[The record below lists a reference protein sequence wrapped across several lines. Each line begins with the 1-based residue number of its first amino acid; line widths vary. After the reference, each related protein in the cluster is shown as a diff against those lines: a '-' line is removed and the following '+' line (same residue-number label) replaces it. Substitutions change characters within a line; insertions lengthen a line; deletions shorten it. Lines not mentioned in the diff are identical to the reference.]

1 MKQTVEISPEQKKI
15 ITDLLE
21 KFLPDCEV
29 WVYGSRTKSTSNPK
43 SDLDMVVFAD
53 KEQRL
58 QVADIKEAFEESNL
72 PFCVDLFAWHEIPE
86 QFKKNIITQH
96 ILFRENKTEQVTDQV
111 KRGQK

>member
-1 MKQTVEISPEQKKI
+1 MKQNADITPEQKKI

-29 WVYGSRTKSTSNPK
+29 WIYGSRAKSTSTPK

-58 QVADIKEAFEESNL
+58 QVADLKDAFEESNL
-72 PFCVDLFAWHEIPE
+72 PFCVDLFTWYEIPE
-86 QFKKNIITQH
+86 QFQKNIKDNH
-96 ILFRENKTEQVTDQV
+96 IVWR
-111 KRGQK
+111 RS